1 VVHRQPW
8 QKIALPSMEQ
18 QIALETLLSRRKH
31 EL

>member
-1 VVHRQPW
+1 MAEV
-8 QKIALPSMEQ
+8 ALPSMEQ